1 MIQLNKRGEGIM
13 LMKRKSLI
21 FMMVL
26 ALLSVLVYP
35 QSWAQSIEEMSIEE
49 IEAVERN
56 SAFTFLRDVI
66 GIDIEAYN
74 MSYKFVTDRNSRPE
88 LKVFPKHA
96 TDAIL
101 LLLKEENNVME
112 ISVEFVD
119 GMLEWFWVLDCQ
131 GKPKMRFQHSSDLIN
146 DARIFLERYEKVF
159 NASYCSKML
168 PFLKEITTLEN
179 STVEKNGLAFKV
191 CVDIEDNYIGF
202 SWRHVVNGLKSPSI
216 FSFSISTKDGLLLH
230 FYDGW
235 NLWKIG
241 SSEIKVSRDE
251 AINIALKVA
260 ESYIE
265 GLGAKV
271 VKITATLDLYN
282 DEITERGGDLFILFP
297 RWFIELYFDK
307 TYGNGDKITGYDV
320 CVWAD
325 TGEAFWHGPEAFYS
339 SNPELIQNPVGE
351 PNIDIWTIAALI
363 IATLIITLLA
373 TPIIAEKRAK
383 NH

>member
-21 FMMVL
+21 VMMVL

-35 QSWAQSIEEMSIEE
+35 QSWVQSIEEISIEE

-131 GKPKMRFQHSSDLIN
+131 VKPKMRFQHSSDLIN

-202 SWRHVVNGLKSPSI
+202 S
-216 FSFSISTKDGLLLH
+216 
-230 FYDGW
+230 
-235 NLWKIG
+235 
-241 SSEIKVSRDE
+241 
-251 AINIALKVA
+251 
-260 ESYIE
+260 
-265 GLGAKV
+265 
-271 VKITATLDLYN
+271 
-282 DEITERGGDLFILFP
+282 
-297 RWFIELYFDK
+297 
-307 TYGNGDKITGYDV
+307 
-320 CVWAD
+320 
-325 TGEAFWHGPEAFYS
+325 
-339 SNPELIQNPVGE
+339 
-351 PNIDIWTIAALI
+351 
-363 IATLIITLLA
+363 
-373 TPIIAEKRAK
+373 
-383 NH
+383 